1 MYHKEASRNCVQ
13 INQKNGTPIINRSSF
28 RNNMECSWYLAVR
41 ALLPMH
47 TNVRTLRKGCAKN
60 KRPYSS
66 IFSSAVTSKSDRFEI
81 RMRRHEASSHPAILS
96 RICKCMYIYIYI
108 SVYMHLICDWNMKN
122 MINIYLNYLSKI
134 LDAVRY
140 RHTSKKIITWPW
152 RQNVLRPFGWW
163 TSLLWTW
170 CYIQR
175 LEDNIMKIP
184 LGFWIQVI
192 FILIFRFFLLETTY
206 TQSEVNP
213 SQLDM
218 VFLHLDFTRKRSNAQ
233 LHLVCF

>member
-13 INQKNGTPIINRSSF
+13 INRKNGTPITNRSSF
-28 RNNMECSWYLAVR
+28 GNNMECSWYLAVL

-66 IFSSAVTSKSDRFEI
+66 IFSSAVTCKSDRFEI

-96 RICKCMYIYIYI
+96 RICKCMNVIICVHAFDMRLNNEKYDK
-108 SVYMHLICDWNMKN
+108 LIHKYA
-122 MINIYLNYLSKI
+122 NIII
-134 LDAVRY
+134 LEPFRIIDAARY
-140 RHTSKKIITWPW
+140 KQTSKKNITSPW

-163 TSLLWTW
+163 TSLLWTG

-175 LEDNIMKIP
+175 LEDNIMN
-184 LGFWIQVI
+184 IQ
-192 FILIFRFFLLETTY
+192 
-206 TQSEVNP
+206 
-213 SQLDM
+213 
-218 VFLHLDFTRKRSNAQ
+218 
-233 LHLVCF
+233 

>member
-13 INQKNGTPIINRSSF
+13 INRKNGTPITNRSSF
-28 RNNMECSWYLAVR
+28 GNNMECSWYLAVL

-66 IFSSAVTSKSDRFEI
+66 IFSSAVTCKSDRFEI

-96 RICKCMYIYIYI
+96 RICKCMNVIICVHAFDMRLNNEKYDK
-108 SVYMHLICDWNMKN
+108 LIHKYA
-122 MINIYLNYLSKI
+122 NIII
-134 LDAVRY
+134 LELFRIIDAARY
-140 RHTSKKIITWPW
+140 RHTSKKIITSPW

-175 LEDNIMKIP
+175 LEDNIMKI
-184 LGFWIQVI
+184 
-192 FILIFRFFLLETTY
+192 
-206 TQSEVNP
+206 
-213 SQLDM
+213 
-218 VFLHLDFTRKRSNAQ
+218 
-233 LHLVCF
+233 